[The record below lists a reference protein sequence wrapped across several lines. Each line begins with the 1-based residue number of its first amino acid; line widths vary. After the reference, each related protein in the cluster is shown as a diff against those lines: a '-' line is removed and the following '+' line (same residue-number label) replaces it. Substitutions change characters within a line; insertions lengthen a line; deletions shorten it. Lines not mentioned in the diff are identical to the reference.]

1 MNLISKLPEYSK
13 EENLSCEDLTIS
25 MKNSYV
31 EDTLEPFQSRKS
43 SIKPEKYNSQ
53 VQIQNKENISGNRAT
68 KRIQNYD
75 RYYQK

>member
-13 EENLSCEDLTIS
+13 DENLSCEDLTIS

-31 EDTLEPFQSRKS
+31 EDTLEPFRSRKS

-53 VQIQNKENISGNRAT
+53 VQIQNKENINGNRTT

-75 RYYQK
+75 RNYQK